1 MTITS
6 SAAPAVSPPA
16 SASTLITHPAGGCAQ
31 DCVTLIS
38 EVAAGIVRS
47 CDPEAVFGSLAGA
60 YAKATGAHCTVELL
74 IGSTVRLIQAPIKA
88 PQDAPDSDSQPTLS
102 PVARQLLSGDGA
114 PLVGGD
120 WLALP
125 IGAAT
130 CPGTSADIPIGVFTG
145 RFAGQDSSNHLA
157 TLRYLIGAA
166 TEVLDTES
174 RLAKAQNQVTNLEVA
189 LGSNR
194 DIGTAIGILMN
205 SQLVTQEEAFTMLRV
220 ASQHTHRK
228 LREVA
233 NDVIFTGVMA
243 PLPPRSRA

>member
-6 SAAPAVSPPA
+6 SSAPAVNSTA
-16 SASTLITHPAGGCAQ
+16 SAPTSTTTAPDSIA
-31 DCVTLIS
+31 LIS
-38 EVAAGIVRS
+38 QVAAEIVRS
-47 CDPEAVFGSLAGA
+47 ADPEAVFGSLAGA
-60 YAKATGAHCTVELL
+60 YARGTGTHCTVELL
-74 IGSTVRLIQAPIKA
+74 IGTTVRLIQAPPSPA
-88 PQDAPDSDSQPTLS
+88 GTDAQPALS

-114 PLVGGD
+114 PLLAAD

-130 CPGTSADIPIGVFTG
+130 SPGTSADIPIGVLTCRFGAG
-145 RFAGQDSSNHLA
+145 RTSSEHLEPV
-157 TLRYLIGAA
+157 RYLIGLA

-174 RLAKAQNQVTNLEVA
+174 RLAKAQGQVANLEIA
-189 LGSNR
+189 LASNR

-205 SQLVTQEEAFTMLRV
+205 SQLVTQDEAFTMLRV

-233 NDVIFTGVMA
+233 NDVIFTGALV
-243 PLPPRSRA
+243 PLPTRSRA